1 MHISIVTGG
10 TTTQLSDSPSFIFS
24 GSTVSVLGNNVT
36 VTPDI
41 AANIQPDT
49 FIQTINGVSSN
60 DDGEFFIDGSECDS
74 WGIIENG
81 VDSITHEQVTGATTS
96 GISLVDLCPACRTC
110 ESIYRLQYEV
120 ENLKMW
126 VNTLKDVNLY
136 INDDMDQRR
145 TNLSNLR
152 VTNLSDL
159 CAAGLEQDDA
169 YMQIKSV
176 QLLQQYMTVVHMW
189 NYVVSQNNA
198 SNVIE
203 VAPEDTAGFV
213 VQTKRALPSC
223 ADNQAIQCT
232 IDVGAPCA
240 MKDDGTQIQ
249 LPYHVS
255 IYVPKPTL
263 DASIF
268 DLEDGKD
275 VKSLDLHFE
284 PFDEKQEQALGNAK
298 IHVCSQTQSDRV
310 RVQTDV
316 ISAKVAGTYVV
327 SAKFLPFVYY
337 RIWKGSDANKT
348 YISVRGGT
356 TVPITGTTVGD
367 DTVWDF
373 GISGHEELP
382 LLNPTAQDYLDA
394 KTTPTCSV
402 NFKLVWPIHIEWTV
416 TGVAEPYVEDYN
428 YIANGIRAY
437 YGDAI
442 ISEAVIPN
450 PVEQEPESAG
460 T

>member
-1 MHISIVTGG
+1 MHISIIKGT
-10 TTTQLSDSPSFIFS
+10 TTTQLADSPTFSFED
-24 GSTVSVLGNNVT
+24 STVSVLGQQIT

-41 AANIQPDT
+41 SVELIPQDT
-49 FIQTINGVSSN
+49 FIKTINGVASN

-81 VDSITHEQVTGATTS
+81 IDSITGDQITGATTS
-96 GISLVDLCPACRTC
+96 GISLVDLCPACKTC
-110 ESIYRLQYEV
+110 ESVYRLQYEV

-126 VNTLKDVNLY
+126 INTLKDVNLY
-136 INDDMDQRR
+136 MQDDMAQRR
-145 TNLSNLR
+145 ENLNNLR
-152 VTNLSDL
+152 VTNLSDM
-159 CAAGLEQDDA
+159 CAAGLEQVDA
-169 YMQIKSV
+169 YMQLKSA

-223 ADNQAIQCT
+223 ADNQSLQCT
-232 IDVGAPCA
+232 IDVGEPCA
-240 MKDDGTQIQ
+240 MKDDGTFIT
-249 LPYHVS
+249 LPYPIS
-255 IYVPKPTL
+255 IYVPTPTL
-263 DASIF
+263 DINNG
-268 DLEDGKD
+268 GKD
-275 VKSLDLHFE
+275 TKSLDLHFE
-284 PFDEKQEQALGNAK
+284 PFDAKQTQALHGAK
-298 IHVCSQTQSDRV
+298 IHVRNQTQSDKV

-337 RIWKGSDANKT
+337 RIWKGSGDNKT

-356 TVPITGTTVGD
+356 TIPITGTTVGD

-373 GISGHEELP
+373 GITGHEVLP
-382 LLNPTAQDYLDA
+382 KLNPTAQDYLDA
-394 KTTPTCSV
+394 KTTPTSSV
-402 NFKLVWPIHIEWTV
+402 NFKLVWPIHIEWMV
-416 TGVAEPYVEDYN
+416 TGVEEPYVEDYN
-428 YIANGIRAY
+428 YIANGIRIY

-442 ISEAVIPN
+442 ISEAIIPN
-450 PVEQEPESAG
+450 PVERDPESAN

>member
-10 TTTQLSDSPSFIFS
+10 TTTQLSDSPSFLFS

-81 VDSITHEQVTGATTS
+81 VDSITHEQVTGVTAS

-145 TNLSNLR
+145 TNLGNLR

-232 IDVGAPCA
+232 IDVGAPCGI
-240 MKDDGTQIQ
+240 KDDGTLIT
-249 LPYHVS
+249 LDRETYPVS
-255 IYVPKPTL
+255 IYVPEPVLSL
-263 DASIF
+263 DNG
-268 DLEDGKD
+268 GKD
-275 VKSLDLHFE
+275 VQSLDLHFE

-298 IHVCSQTQSDRV
+298 IHVRSQTQSDKV

-327 SAKFLPFVYY
+327 SAKFLPFIYY
-337 RIWKGSDANKT
+337 RIWKGSGSNKT

-373 GISGHEELP
+373 GISGHEVAP
-382 LLNPTAQDYLDA
+382 KLNPTAQDYLDA
-394 KTTPTCSV
+394 KTTPTSSV
-402 NFKLVWPIHIEWTV
+402 DFKLVWPIHIEWTV

>member
-24 GSTVSVLGNNVT
+24 GSTVNVLGNNVT

-41 AANIQPDT
+41 DADIQPDT

-74 WGIIENG
+74 WGVIENG
-81 VDSITHEQVTGATTS
+81 VDSITNEQATGAATS

-126 VNTLKDVNLY
+126 INTLKDVNLY

-145 TNLSNLR
+145 TNLGNLR

-240 MKDDGTQIQ
+240 IKDDGTLVD
-249 LPYHVS
+249 LPNNYPVS
-255 IYVPKPTL
+255 IYVPTPVL
-263 DASIF
+263 DMQNDAT
-268 DLEDGKD
+268 D
-275 VKSLDLHFE
+275 VQSLDLHFE

-298 IHVCSQTQSDRV
+298 IHVRNQTQSDKV

-327 SAKFLPFVYY
+327 SAKFLPFIYY
-337 RIWKGSDANKT
+337 RIWKGSGSNKT

-373 GISGHEELP
+373 GINGHEVMP
-382 LLNPTAQDYLDA
+382 KLNPTAQDYLDA
-394 KTTPTCSV
+394 KTTPTSSV
-402 NFKLVWPIHIEWTV
+402 DFKLVWPIRIEWTV
-416 TGVAEPYVEDYN
+416 TGVAEPYVEEYN
-428 YIANGIRAY
+428 YVANGIRAY

>member
-60 DDGEFFIDGSECDS
+60 DDGEFFIDDSECDS

-145 TNLSNLR
+145 TNLGNLR

-232 IDVGAPCA
+232 IDVGAPCGI
-240 MKDDGTQIQ
+240 KDDGTLIT
-249 LPYHVS
+249 LDRETYPVS
-255 IYVPKPTL
+255 IYVPEPVLSL
-263 DASIF
+263 DNG
-268 DLEDGKD
+268 GKD
-275 VKSLDLHFE
+275 VQSLDLHFE

-298 IHVCSQTQSDRV
+298 IHVRSQTQSDKV

-327 SAKFLPFVYY
+327 SAKFLPFIYY
-337 RIWKGSDANKT
+337 RIWKGSGSNKT

-373 GISGHEELP
+373 GISGHEVAP
-382 LLNPTAQDYLDA
+382 KLNPTAQDYLDA
-394 KTTPTCSV
+394 KTTPTSSV
-402 NFKLVWPIHIEWTV
+402 DFKLVWPIHIEWTV

>member
-49 FIQTINGVSSN
+49 FIQTINGVSSD

-81 VDSITHEQVTGATTS
+81 VDSITHEQVTGVTAS

-145 TNLSNLR
+145 TNLGNLR

-232 IDVGAPCA
+232 IDVGAPCGI
-240 MKDDGTQIQ
+240 KDDGTLIT
-249 LPYHVS
+249 LDRETYPVS
-255 IYVPKPTL
+255 IYVPEPVLSL
-263 DASIF
+263 DNG
-268 DLEDGKD
+268 GKD
-275 VKSLDLHFE
+275 VQSLDLHFE

-298 IHVCSQTQSDRV
+298 IHVRSQTQSDKV

-327 SAKFLPFVYY
+327 SAKFLPFIYY
-337 RIWKGSDANKT
+337 RIWKGSGSNKT

-373 GISGHEELP
+373 GISGHEVAP
-382 LLNPTAQDYLDA
+382 KLNPTAQDYLDA
-394 KTTPTCSV
+394 KTTPTSSV
-402 NFKLVWPIHIEWTV
+402 DFKLVWPIHIEWTV

>member
-81 VDSITHEQVTGATTS
+81 VDSITHEQVTGVTAS

-145 TNLSNLR
+145 TNLGNLR

-232 IDVGAPCA
+232 IDVGAPCGI
-240 MKDDGTQIQ
+240 KDDGTLIT
-249 LPYHVS
+249 LDRETYPVS
-255 IYVPKPTL
+255 IYVPEPVLSL
-263 DASIF
+263 DNG
-268 DLEDGKD
+268 GKD
-275 VKSLDLHFE
+275 VQSLDLHFE
-284 PFDEKQEQALGNAK
+284 PFDEKQEQSLGNAK
-298 IHVCSQTQSDRV
+298 IHVRSQTQSDKV

-327 SAKFLPFVYY
+327 SAKFLPFIYY
-337 RIWKGSDANKT
+337 RIWKGSGSNKT

-373 GISGHEELP
+373 GISGHEVAHK
-382 LLNPTAQDYLDA
+382 LNPTAQDYLDA
-394 KTTPTCSV
+394 KTTPTSSV
-402 NFKLVWPIHIEWTV
+402 DFKLVWPIHIEWTV

>member
-81 VDSITHEQVTGATTS
+81 VDSITHEQVTGVTAS

-145 TNLSNLR
+145 TNLGNLR

-159 CAAGLEQDDA
+159 CAARLEQDDA

-232 IDVGAPCA
+232 IDVGAPCGI
-240 MKDDGTQIQ
+240 KDDGTLIT
-249 LPYHVS
+249 LDRETYPVS
-255 IYVPKPTL
+255 IYVPEPVLSL
-263 DASIF
+263 DNG
-268 DLEDGKD
+268 GKD
-275 VKSLDLHFE
+275 VQSLDLHFE

-298 IHVCSQTQSDRV
+298 IHVRSQTQSDKV

-327 SAKFLPFVYY
+327 SAKFLPFIYY
-337 RIWKGSDANKT
+337 RIWKGSGSNKT

-373 GISGHEELP
+373 GISGHEVAP
-382 LLNPTAQDYLDA
+382 KLNPTAQDYLDA
-394 KTTPTCSV
+394 KTTPTSSV
-402 NFKLVWPIHIEWTV
+402 DFKLVWPIHIEWTV

>member
-81 VDSITHEQVTGATTS
+81 VDSITHEQVTGVTAS

-145 TNLSNLR
+145 TNLGNLR

-232 IDVGAPCA
+232 IDVGAPCGI
-240 MKDDGTQIQ
+240 KDDGTLIT
-249 LPYHVS
+249 LDRETYPVS
-255 IYVPKPTL
+255 IYVPEPVLSL
-263 DASIF
+263 DNG
-268 DLEDGKD
+268 GKD
-275 VKSLDLHFE
+275 VQSLDLHFE

-298 IHVCSQTQSDRV
+298 IHVRSQTQSDKV

-327 SAKFLPFVYY
+327 SAKFLPFIYY
-337 RIWKGSDANKT
+337 RIWKGSGSNKT

-373 GISGHEELP
+373 GISGHEVAP
-382 LLNPTAQDYLDA
+382 KLNPTAQDYLDA
-394 KTTPTCSV
+394 KTTPTSSV
-402 NFKLVWPIHIEWTV
+402 DFKLVWPIHIEWTV